1 MWQAAYEQ
9 LASVEGGRGFCGLG
23 EILGNCSLAIDLLAV
38 DHLVFTEDLL
48 DCVFVTHSH
57 EAEAAGTA
65 SVSVLHKR
73 AFLNNPK
80 VLEVANK
87 QLASSVHRESAH
99 EDLLG

>member
-1 MWQAAYEQ
+1 M
-9 LASVEGGRGFCGLG
+9 R
-23 EILGNCSLAIDLLAV
+23 LLRQICKSRAG
-38 DHLVFTEDLL
+38 
-48 DCVFVTHSH
+48 SH